1 MKKIISLLCCISK
14 ISLNINLTVVLVT
27 SNNQEYLLKSNYEQ
41 IKEIDLKL
49 DQMGVKDISSS
60 EVIENNSQIK
70 NRPQPYTSIPLGI
83 TNLSFRITG
92 WITYTNPNNG
102 KKYQVQT
109 LFATPNNKSSCLKSK
124 GNYVAN
130 KSNFTAF
137 TAQVEISTVVG
148 ALHATTSFINNHG
161 NSPQT
166 LKSAWLQVLSN
177 SKSIGFYIPANP
189 ASRY

>member
-1 MKKIISLLCCISK
+1 
-14 ISLNINLTVVLVT
+14 
-27 SNNQEYLLKSNYEQ
+27 
-41 IKEIDLKL
+41 
-49 DQMGVKDISSS
+49 MGVKEISSS
-60 EVIENNSQIK
+60 EVIEKNMQIK
-70 NRPQPYTSIPLGI
+70 DGPEPYASIPSGI
-83 TNLSFRITG
+83 TNVSFRITG

-102 KKYQVQT
+102 KKYQIQT
-109 LFATPNNKSSCLKSK
+109 LFATPNSKSSCLKSK

-130 KSNFTAF
+130 KSNFTASA
-137 TAQVEISTVVG
+137 AQVGISTVVG
-148 ALHATTSFINNHG
+148 ALYATTSFINNRG